1 MLIATMS
8 KMKVAIID
16 DDDSSCRA
24 LSRLVRGV
32 GFEPTSFSSAETF
45 LSDPKRSAFAC
56 LLLDI
61 QLGGMS
67 GLELF
72 RELLERHVRTP
83 VLFITALD
91 DPAARAEAVQN
102 GCAGF
107 FRKTDPGEMIIAA
120 LNRVAFANGAC

>member
-1 MLIATMS
+1 
-8 KMKVAIID
+8 MKVAIID

-45 LSDPKRSAFAC
+45 LSDPKRSGFAC
-56 LLLDI
+56 LLVDI

-67 GLELF
+67 GLELV
-72 RELLERHVRTP
+72 RELIDRHVRTP

-91 DPAARAEAVQN
+91 DPAARTEAVQA
-102 GCAGF
+102 GCMGF
-107 FRKTDPGEMIIAA
+107 FRKTDPGEMIIEA
-120 LNRVAFANGAC
+120 LNRVAFASGAC

>member
-1 MLIATMS
+1 MG

-32 GFEPTSFSSAETF
+32 GFDPKSFPSAETF
-45 LSDPKRSAFAC
+45 LCDPQRAIFGC
-56 LLLDI
+56 LLVDI

-72 RELLERHVRTP
+72 RELLERRVRTP

-91 DPAARAEAVQN
+91 DPAARTAAVEN

-107 FRKTDPGEMIIAA
+107 FRKTDPGTMIIEA
-120 LNRVAFANGAC
+120 LNRVALESGA